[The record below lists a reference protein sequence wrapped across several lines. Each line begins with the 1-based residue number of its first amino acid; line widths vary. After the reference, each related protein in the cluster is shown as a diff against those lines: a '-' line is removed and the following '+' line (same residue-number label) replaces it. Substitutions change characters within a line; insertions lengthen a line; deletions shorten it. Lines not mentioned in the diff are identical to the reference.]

1 MEDED
6 ETVLLSLSFP
16 EIRDGA
22 GMVTSG
28 TSGRSGISKDTADK
42 KQNSK
47 VKKKKENVRVLPQ
60 IDSISFKE

>member
-47 VKKKKENVRVLPQ
+47 VKKKK
-60 IDSISFKE
+60 KT